1 MNCSQATHQ
10 GHRRE
15 ARSRTKTIEEM
26 YWVGEELGRGGF
38 GTVYSGL
45 RIADNLPVAIKRV
58 ARHMVTEWA
67 DLGGHRVPL
76 ELKLLQKVQSVPGV
90 IRLYDFF
97 ERRNSFVYIL
107 ERPSHSI
114 DLFDHIT
121 KMGTLTEDVARGF
134 LRSIINTVTRCHRL
148 GVTHRDIKDENILID
163 LETGRLRLID
173 FGSGAFVKEEDYTDF
188 DGTRVYSPPEWIRE
202 GRYHHEPMT
211 VWSLGI
217 LLYDMVYGNIPF
229 ERDEE
234 ICSADLVFH
243 ASRLVSPE
251 CQDLIRSCLRVSA
264 EERLSL
270 EKLMSHPWLR
280 AETPE
285 TSGDSDSGS
294 SSSSVDSVDTRR
306 QVKFSTL
313 SLESL

>member
-1 MNCSQATHQ
+1 M
-10 GHRRE
+10 
-15 ARSRTKTIEEM
+15 EEM
-26 YWVGEELGRGGF
+26 YRVGEELGRGGF

-173 FGSGAFVKEEDYTDF
+173 FGSGAFVKEEDYTD
-188 DGTRVYSPPEWIRE
+188 R
-202 GRYHHEPMT
+202 
-211 VWSLGI
+211 
-217 LLYDMVYGNIPF
+217 
-229 ERDEE
+229 
-234 ICSADLVFH
+234 
-243 ASRLVSPE
+243 
-251 CQDLIRSCLRVSA
+251 
-264 EERLSL
+264 SL
-270 EKLMSHPWLR
+270 EAIEARIHQLEKAVS
-280 AETPE
+280 
-285 TSGDSDSGS
+285 TSKDSE
-294 SSSSVDSVDTRR
+294 VVPIIPRR
-306 QVKFSTL
+306 VRIFHNKCHCDC
-313 SLESL
+313 

>member
-1 MNCSQATHQ
+1 MFDYISEKGCLDEKVAANFFRQVVQ
-10 GHRRE
+10 
-15 ARSRTKTIEEM
+15 
-26 YWVGEELGRGGF
+26 
-38 GTVYSGL
+38 TVLACHS
-45 RIADNLPVAIKRV
+45 
-58 ARHMVTEWA
+58 
-67 DLGGHRVPL
+67 
-76 ELKLLQKVQSVPGV
+76 SGV
-90 IRLYDFF
+90 I
-97 ERRNSFVYIL
+97 
-107 ERPSHSI
+107 
-114 DLFDHIT
+114 
-121 KMGTLTEDVARGF
+121 
-134 LRSIINTVTRCHRL
+134 
-148 GVTHRDIKDENILID
+148 HRDIKDENILVN
-163 LETGRLRLID
+163 LKTGKLNLID
-173 FGSGAFVKEEDYTDF
+173 FGSGAFMKDDYYTEF